1 MLVAFVSLASSVPS
15 VRAQPP
21 SDHAESPSEEATA
34 EEVDSASDLDVRVLD
49 PEREGGARDEREVV
63 PPAYEDAP
71 ASAAERARAA
81 RREAER
87 DSDGDGLPDALE
99 RATGT
104 RALRADTD
112 RDGVPDVRSDFR
124 HGVIDRVT
132 HIDKNTGR
140 PLRIEYYQGGRI
152 THTEVDTDR
161 DGALD
166 RRVTYSR
173 IGEETFVEEIVA
185 ER

>member
-1 MLVAFVSLASSVPS
+1 
-15 VRAQPP
+15 
-21 SDHAESPSEEATA
+21 
-34 EEVDSASDLDVRVLD
+34 
-49 PEREGGARDEREVV
+49 
-63 PPAYEDAP
+63 
-71 ASAAERARAA
+71 
-81 RREAER
+81 
-87 DSDGDGLPDALE
+87 
-99 RATGT
+99 
-104 RALRADTD
+104 
-112 RDGVPDVRSDFR
+112 
-124 HGVIDRVT
+124 VIDRVT

-173 IGEETFVEEIVA
+173 IGEEASFEEIVA